1 MDYLMQ
7 QIEKTLTSIEGGTTA
22 VATLQSAP
30 NAVHVPKFTPP
41 PKPMAATVAPAK
53 PAAIVLTAV
62 ALILTVVCLLLA
74 VV

>member
-30 NAVHVPKFTPP
+30 NAVHVPKF
-41 PKPMAATVAPAK
+41 MAAAVAPAR